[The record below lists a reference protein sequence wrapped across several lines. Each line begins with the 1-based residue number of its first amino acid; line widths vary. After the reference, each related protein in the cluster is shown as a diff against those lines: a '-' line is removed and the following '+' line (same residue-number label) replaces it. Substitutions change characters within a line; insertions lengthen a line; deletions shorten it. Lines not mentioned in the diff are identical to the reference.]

1 MTFCMQKW
9 PLTKCKNS
17 NSQISSIFFLKVG
30 GLNCR
35 LVMSS
40 SRIVWAWK
48 CQNWPM
54 KVSKDHILKQNENA
68 YCKCSCRR
76 MKCKR
81 EEDAWNKFEEIG
93 MACAQAWQAQIEKS
107 SWPWTPTP
115 LKAWSK
121 QLQHRLCNPGLFA
134 DFSKCVVV
142 SNPYTVVIELRI
154 EMRHVTTNYVSSMP
168 LL

>member
-1 MTFCMQKW
+1 
-9 PLTKCKNS
+9 
-17 NSQISSIFFLKVG
+17 
-30 GLNCR
+30 
-35 LVMSS
+35 MSS

-107 SWPWTPTP
+107 SRPGRPHPWKHGRTALTETLQSRP
-115 LKAWSK
+115 LRRLF
-121 QLQHRLCNPGLFA
+121 QLHCRFQPLHGR
-134 DFSKCVVV
+134 D
-142 SNPYTVVIELRI
+142 RI
-154 EMRHVTTNYVSSMP
+154 ENWDAPCNNKLRVLNALVGNALSSASP
-168 LL
+168 VWH